1 MLIAVVVTLA
11 LAPPTPT
18 ERPFALAAPAEVVAT
33 VRARCRA
40 CDWAVRGR
48 EAAALELRV
57 DGCYSQ
63 HLLLTRGPALADY
76 RVGLGRLARGAH
88 RLRVAVDARRSARGA
103 RDAEIASLEI
113 ESFDPATPE
122 GRQLAHAPIL
132 MARPDSVGRF
142 TDVPLIVWVETDA
155 SPGGRVRLRY
165 SVVFSNEDGGTPA
178 DRLMATWGRLTDI
191 EFVYGV
197 ELGASDQVV
206 TDEYQ
211 GPKHRVR
218 PFLGRYEG
226 AHPVLYVVTDNN
238 MASDHGRQTIRF
250 VPAVVSFDLTGTS
263 REAVMD
269 AFPWSYAVSAREAR
283 REGRIDEQAA
293 LGSNKIPDPRRYL
306 TLEACA
312 DAEDATIAFSA
323 VVRGVGGV
331 ARDFWSDGGLPK
343 YRIGRRRATEL
354 HNGCFRGA
362 VALPS
367 STTADQI
374 VALRFRAFTR
384 IAGEGEPAPGSGA
397 ASLRRV
403 NALFFLGADD
413 LPGPSL
419 FSWRGDRPLAPEVAP
434 VELPVV
440 H

>member
-1 MLIAVVVTLA
+1 MLTAVVVTLA
-11 LAPPTPT
+11 LAPTAT
-18 ERPFALAAPAEVVAT
+18 ERPFALAASAEVVAT

-57 DGCYSQ
+57 DGRYSQ

-76 RVGLGRLARGAH
+76 RVGLGRLARGVH
-88 RLRVAVDARRSARGA
+88 RLSVVVDHRRSARGA

-122 GRQLAHAPIL
+122 GRRLAHAPIL
-132 MARPDSVGRF
+132 VARPGSVGRF
-142 TDVPLIVWVETDA
+142 SDVPLIVWVESDA
-155 SPGGRVRLRY
+155 ARGGRLRLRY

-197 ELGASDQVV
+197 ELGASDEVV
-206 TDEYQ
+206 ADEYQ
-211 GPKHRVR
+211 GPKHRLR

-226 AHPVLYVVTDNN
+226 THPVLYVATDNN
-238 MASDHGRQTIRF
+238 MVSDHGRRTMRF

-283 REGRIDEQAA
+283 REGRIDERAR
-293 LGSNKIPDPRRYL
+293 LGSKKIPDPGRYL

-312 DAEDATIAFSA
+312 DAKDATLAFSA
-323 VVRGVGGV
+323 VLRGVDRV
-331 ARDFWSDGGLPK
+331 VRDYWSDGGLPK
-343 YRIGRRRATEL
+343 YRIGRRATEFP
-354 HNGCFRGA
+354 NGCFRSA

-367 STTADQI
+367 STTADQV

-384 IAGEGEPAPGSGA
+384 IAGGGEPAPGAGA
-397 ASLRRV
+397 VRLRRV

-419 FSWRGDRPLAPEVAP
+419 FSWRGDRPLAPEGAP
-434 VELPVV
+434 VELPVGR
-440 H
+440 